1 MEQPEQAEGAK
12 NSLFAEGRE
21 KIGSYLQESGL
32 GEEAKTGAEVFVTK
46 ALVHHEKVI
55 PSHYQLHPHPV
66 SIKQLRRSLSHIPS
80 SSAGSALARRWQV
93 HAGDHSSRQIRGPHS
108 WRQPPSPAPP
118 GRAPWTPPQ
127 DWPGHPPHAKD
138 LGGWQE
144 AVK

>member
-55 PSHYQLHPHPV
+55 PSHYQPHPHPV

-108 WRQPPSPAPP
+108 WRQPFTSPCRKSPMDAP
-118 GRAPWTPPQ
+118 
-127 DWPGHPPHAKD
+127 
-138 LGGWQE
+138 LGLAWSSSTRLSSRRVARGC
-144 AVK
+144 